1 MDSKKGFSSEL
12 AIEEHMLSGKPITSL
27 EASTLFCQPNLGSTL
42 TRLRKRGYR
51 VCRQEISYLTIL
63 RRINQFAVFQPP
75 NHLPV
80 TQIKCSEWWIQH

>member
-1 MDSKKGFSSEL
+1 MDKRNCFSSEL
-12 AIEEHMLSGKPITSL
+12 AIEEHMLGGKPITSL

-51 VCRQEISYLTIL
+51 VVRHEIPYLKVL

-75 NHLPV
+75 KYLPV
-80 TQIKCSEWWIQH
+80 REIRCSEWWIQQ